1 MKISA
6 KQYLQQVRILDEGIT
21 KDIEQLEAMRS
32 NAIGQGAIRYD
43 KEKVQSSPQDR
54 LCSDVC
60 DIVTFNEEI
69 NEEIDRFVDL
79 KKRVI
84 DQIKTLDA
92 EQIQRDV
99 LMKTYIEYKSNRQV
113 ASEIQKSGSHTFAI
127 KAEALK
133 NFETQYMA

>member
-1 MKISA
+1 MKMSA
-6 KQYLQQVRILDEGIT
+6 KQYLQQVRILDEHIM

-32 NAIGQGAIRYD
+32 NATGQGAIRYD
-43 KEKVQSSPQDR
+43 RDRVQSSPQDW

-69 NEEIDRFVDL
+69 NEKIDRFVDL
-79 KKRVI
+79 KERVI

-113 ASEIQKSGSHTFAI
+113 ASEIQKSGSRTFAI

-133 NFETQYMA
+133 NFETQYMV

>member
-6 KQYLQQVRILDEGIT
+6 KQYLQQVRILHERIM

-32 NAIGQGAIRYD
+32 NATGQGAIRYD
-43 KEKVQSSPQDR
+43 KDRVQSSPQDR

-60 DIVTFNEEI
+60 DIVTFNEKI
-69 NEEIDRFVDL
+69 NEKIDRFVDL
-79 KKRVI
+79 KERVI
-84 DQIKTLDA
+84 DQIKALDA

-127 KAEALK
+127 KAKALK
-133 NFETQYMA
+133 NFEAKYMA

>member
-1 MKISA
+1 MKMSA
-6 KQYLQQVRILDEGIT
+6 KQYLQQVRILDERIM

-32 NAIGQGAIRYD
+32 NATGQGAIRYD
-43 KEKVQSSPQDR
+43 KDSVQSSPQDR

-79 KKRVI
+79 KEHVI
-84 DQIKTLDA
+84 DQIKTLNA

-113 ASEIQKSGSHTFAI
+113 ASEIQKSGSHTFTI
-127 KAEALK
+127 KAKALK
-133 NFETQYMA
+133 NFEAQYMV

>member
-6 KQYLQQVRILDEGIT
+6 KQYLQQVRILDERIM

-32 NAIGQGAIRYD
+32 NATGQGAIRYD
-43 KEKVQSSPQDR
+43 KDRVQSSPQDR

-79 KKRVI
+79 KAHVI

-92 EQIQRDV
+92 EQIQRDPTW
-99 LMKTYIEYKSNRQV
+99 LRKRT
-113 ASEIQKSGSHTFAI
+113 ASQRGLSASTKRV
-127 KAEALK
+127 
-133 NFETQYMA
+133 

>member
-6 KQYLQQVRILDEGIT
+6 KQYLQQVRILDEHIM

-32 NAIGQGAIRYD
+32 NATGQGAIRYD
-43 KEKVQSSPQDR
+43 KDRVQSSPQDR

-69 NEEIDRFVDL
+69 NEKIDRFVDL
-79 KKRVI
+79 KEHVI

-127 KAEALK
+127 KAKALK
-133 NFETQYMA
+133 NFETQYMV

>member
-6 KQYLQQVRILDEGIT
+6 KQYLQQVRILDERIM

-32 NAIGQGAIRYD
+32 NAAGQGAIRYD
-43 KEKVQSSPQDR
+43 KDRVQSSPQDR
-54 LCSDVC
+54 LCSDLC

-79 KKRVI
+79 KAHVI
-84 DQIKTLDA
+84 DQIKTLNA

-113 ASEIQKSGSHTFAI
+113 ASEIRKSGSYTFAI
-127 KAEALK
+127 KAKALK
-133 NFETQYMA
+133 NFEAQYMV

>member
-6 KQYLQQVRILDEGIT
+6 KQYLQQVRILDERIM
-21 KDIEQLEAMRS
+21 KDIEQLEAMQS
-32 NAIGQGAIRYD
+32 NATGQGAIRYD
-43 KEKVQSSPQDR
+43 KDRVQSSPQDR

-69 NEEIDRFVDL
+69 NEKIDRFVDL
-79 KKRVI
+79 KERVI

-127 KAEALK
+127 KAKALK
-133 NFETQYMA
+133 NFEAQYMV